1 MFFFASLGVVSYVQ
15 KYNFCLSQQQN
26 YYLAIEPIFVAL
38 LLFVPIIMPFPFNT
52 FVALVLTEEGE
63 ITWITGTVFPVLE
76 FAEEDIADSTF
87 SGREVVEIVMRFGV
101 ELPIALFVVVM
112 TEAAFASNEPVRLLN
127 AGTVVNWIAGAD
139 TGIFVMVV
147 AIRCNLFY
155 IYFIYT
161 LIYLKSLWRNMIDV
175 I

>member
-1 MFFFASLGVVSYVQ
+1 
-15 KYNFCLSQQQN
+15 
-26 YYLAIEPIFVAL
+26 
-38 LLFVPIIMPFPFNT
+38 
-52 FVALVLTEEGE
+52 
-63 ITWITGTVFPVLE
+63 
-76 FAEEDIADSTF
+76 
-87 SGREVVEIVMRFGV
+87 
-101 ELPIALFVVVM
+101 M